1 MSRKL
6 PAKAI
11 DLLNGRHEAAQIA
24 EKCSL
29 AYWLHQ
35 RCNDTALMMVEQI
48 HAEFAVLAD
57 ALGYDITERQPVDEP
72 VEVAE

>member
-1 MSRKL
+1 MSRQL

-29 AYWLHQ
+29 AYWLHR

-48 HAEFAVLAD
+48 HSDFAAMAD
-57 ALGYDITERQPVDEP
+57 ALGYDIIERQPATSEAQ
-72 VEVAE
+72 E